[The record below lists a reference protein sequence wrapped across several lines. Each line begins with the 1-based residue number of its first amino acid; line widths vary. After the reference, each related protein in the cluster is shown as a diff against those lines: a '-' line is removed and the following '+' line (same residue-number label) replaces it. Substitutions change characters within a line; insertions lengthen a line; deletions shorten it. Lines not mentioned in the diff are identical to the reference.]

1 MYQHFCT
8 TDVPVGEAA
17 EFWCSAISKAYFD
30 LQLHFQTVQ
39 QFRAQLDVWS
49 LGLVSLSRLESSAL
63 HYSRRPQKP
72 PTDRSSQQPQLLLTV
87 PLNSSV
93 EFTQLGRHTRCEPG
107 QFVLEHGHEPY
118 EFSHSAHNTMW
129 VLKIPEAALQART
142 GPTDRFCALPF
153 RSDQGVGKLFSDYLQ
168 LSMRHCGVDQSP
180 QALMLMGQQLLDL
193 LALTLQ
199 ESPSVLHSNL
209 SVVQN
214 AHLARVE
221 AYARQHLHDASLSL
235 STLAQVNG
243 ISLRYLHSLFVGTP
257 YTAAQWLRELRLQ
270 KAYEL
275 LQTAPSHTTVAHIA
289 YACGFSD
296 QAQFSHAFKR
306 RHGLSPMAL
315 RRGIQGKT

>member
-1 MYQHFCT
+1 MS
-8 TDVPVGEAA
+8 PWAR
-17 EFWCSAISKAYFD
+17 
-30 LQLHFQTVQ
+30 L
-39 QFRAQLDVWS
+39 
-49 LGLVSLSRLESSAL
+49 LSS
-63 HYSRRPQKP
+63 
-72 PTDRSSQQPQLLLTV
+72 
-87 PLNSSV
+87 
-93 EFTQLGRHTRCEPG
+93 G
-107 QFVLEHGHEPY
+107 
-118 EFSHSAHNTMW
+118 
-129 VLKIPEAALQART
+129 
-142 GPTDRFCALPF
+142 ALPF

-306 RHGLSPMAL
+306 RNDFAGPGHPHPSGRPDARHEGSGQLL
-315 RRGIQGKT
+315 WRRHPRR